1 MGYKKTKKMESKKP
15 YVRKMSCL
23 AMHPEISLKKEKIYR
38 GANINN
44 RRTKIV
50 CTLGLSSNTVE
61 TILPLIDAGMNIAR
75 FNFSHGDHKSQ
86 ASTLKCLREALKLR
100 PNMNCAVM
108 LDTKGPEIRTGFLEG
123 VKTVTFEKDQQLE
136 ITTDYSF
143 KGNSK
148 KIACS
153 YKDLPTSTS
162 VGKQILIA
170 DGSIVVRVTELKQD
184 SIIVKVLSTAALGQK
199 KNMNLCGCKVNL
211 PTITEKDEDDII
223 NFGLKEGVD
232 MIAASFVRT
241 ANDVEVIRDLLGP
254 KGANIKIICKIENEE
269 GIDNFEEIVDAT
281 DGIMIARGD
290 LGMEIPVEKV
300 FIAQKYMIDKC

>member
-61 TILPLIDAGMNIAR
+61 TILPLIDPGMNIAR

-100 PNMNCAVM
+100 PNMTCAVM
-108 LDTKGPEIRTGFLEG
+108 LDTKGPEIRTGFLEDG
-123 VKTVTFEKDQQLE
+123 VKSVSFEKDQLLE
-136 ITTDYSF
+136 ITTDYTF

-148 KIACS
+148 KISCS

-170 DGSIVVRVTELKQD
+170 DGSIVVKVTELKQD

-223 NFGLKEGVD
+223 NF
-232 MIAASFVRT
+232 
-241 ANDVEVIRDLLGP
+241 
-254 KGANIKIICKIENEE
+254 
-269 GIDNFEEIVDAT
+269 EEIVDAT

-290 LGMEIPVEKV
+290 LGMEIPVEK
-300 FIAQKYMIDKC
+300 